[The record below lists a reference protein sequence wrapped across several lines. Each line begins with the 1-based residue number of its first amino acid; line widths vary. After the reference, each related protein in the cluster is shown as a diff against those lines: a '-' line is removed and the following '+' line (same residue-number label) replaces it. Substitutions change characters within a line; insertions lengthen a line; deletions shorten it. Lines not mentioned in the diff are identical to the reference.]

1 MGITFLGGFTT
12 HEAAEEHRQ
21 KFMHKD
27 LYTIAT
33 VFDAAAGEHIAHFSI
48 PVKAADLIMAFD
60 ETDHGITE

>member
-33 VFDAAAGEHIAHFSI
+33 VFDAAAGKHIAHFPI

-60 ETDHGITE
+60 ETDHGIGE